1 MLDIVDSSDAKS
13 AGQAVARQMWDQ
25 FHPTPCTDDGV
36 DEEDAEEEE
45 EEDFEN
51 RSALSNS
58 TEDDSNEHD
67 LSHSEDVVTAPVV
80 RKVSSVIAL
89 GHLS

>member
-1 MLDIVDSSDAKS
+1 MLDIVDFSNAKS

-25 FHPTPCTDDGV
+25 FHPAPCTDHGV

-45 EEDFEN
+45 EDFEN
-51 RSALSNS
+51 RSASSNS
-58 TEDDSNEHD
+58 SKDDSNEHD

>member
-25 FHPTPCTDDGV
+25 FHPAPCTDDGV

-45 EEDFEN
+45 DFEN
-51 RSALSNS
+51 RSASSNS
-58 TEDDSNEHD
+58 TKDDSNEHD
-67 LSHSEDVVTAPVV
+67 LSHSEDVVNAPVV

-89 GHLS
+89 GRLS